1 MEKDSLDKKLPWE
14 NRLSIFRFVQNPLKY
29 VTDEDEFDCLPDR
42 IPLRHDVGM
51 YFPAYDDYMDYYQF
65 DKEINPEF
73 IKRLADK
80 FQAYVNRGNINAK
93 IEFYNLLK
101 GFPIINYHRNFIDE
115 ISKRRIVVTPQIK
128 ELGRWM
134 VMEAPDRE
142 VVKMGIILL
151 GVSHDIESIP
161 LLKSIAK
168 HGEFTYYVGLAL
180 YEMIPQWDLMRI
192 DIIEPLY
199 YWGRVMAVTLLLDYS
214 LREEVRKWCVRYG
227 FRHNYSPD
235 YNIADCMKQGDILKD
250 MRKEKWDEPLLRAV
264 QVYVVFL
271 LENARY
277 SYKNG
282 GEVIRLYLKYTIGK
296 RRGYVQ
302 FHIIRQ
308 LCEFLKITEKDKTFV
323 ENLNMSEED
332 YSDIWIDVHE
342 EIQKPWFQKLL
353 HEDCTYKTYPYTTQ
367 ERLKKVIQDLGD

>member
-42 IPLRHDVGM
+42 IPLRHDIGI

-73 IKRLADK
+73 IKRLADM
-80 FQAYVNRGNINAK
+80 FEACVNQGNINAK

-101 GFPIINYHRNFIDE
+101 KFPIINYHRNFIDE

-142 VVKMGIILL
+142 VVKMGIIIL
-151 GVSHDIESIP
+151 GISHDVDSIP

-180 YEMIPQWDLMRI
+180 YELTPQWDLMLI

-214 LREEVRKWCVRYG
+214 LRE
-227 FRHNYSPD
+227 
-235 YNIADCMKQGDILKD
+235 
-250 MRKEKWDEPLLRAV
+250 
-264 QVYVVFL
+264 
-271 LENARY
+271 
-277 SYKNG
+277 
-282 GEVIRLYLKYTIGK
+282 
-296 RRGYVQ
+296 
-302 FHIIRQ
+302 
-308 LCEFLKITEKDKTFV
+308 
-323 ENLNMSEED
+323 
-332 YSDIWIDVHE
+332 
-342 EIQKPWFQKLL
+342 
-353 HEDCTYKTYPYTTQ
+353 
-367 ERLKKVIQDLGD
+367 

>member
-1 MEKDSLDKKLPWE
+1 MERESLDKKLPWE

-42 IPLRHDVGM
+42 IPLRHDIGI

-73 IKRLADK
+73 IKRLADM
-80 FQAYVNRGNINAK
+80 FEACVNQGNINAK

-101 GFPIINYHRNFIDE
+101 KFPIINYHRNFIDE

-134 VMEAPDRE
+134 VMEAPDR
-142 VVKMGIILL
+142 VVKMGIIIL
-151 GVSHDIESIP
+151 GISHDVDSIP

-180 YEMIPQWDLMRI
+180 YELTPQWDLMLI

-235 YNIADCMKQGDILKD
+235 YNIEDCMKQGDILKD

-282 GEVIRLYLKYTIGK
+282 GEVIRLYLKFRVFTRNPRVKSRIA
-296 RRGYVQ
+296 V
-302 FHIIRQ
+302 
-308 LCEFLKITEKDKTFV
+308 L
-323 ENLNMSEED
+323 
-332 YSDIWIDVHE
+332 
-342 EIQKPWFQKLL
+342 
-353 HEDCTYKTYPYTTQ
+353 
-367 ERLKKVIQDLGD
+367 